1 MEALDE
7 ALYRKRFKRV
17 VLRNMTYFMDLE
29 GMKDSFPL
37 LRNKSE
43 TDFKFI
49 WEQFVLLSNNQTN
62 KADKADKAE
71 STNYSAVNFRHETQ

>member
-49 WEQFVLLSNNQTN
+49 WE
-62 KADKADKAE
+62 
-71 STNYSAVNFRHETQ
+71 